1 MRPQDPPSPIPL
13 VSAVAGIA
21 WPALPNAAGQA
32 MLAQQF
38 LLARS
43 QWSSALALAELQ
55 YKQLRLLANHAVA
68 QVPFYRNHLR
78 RAQIFMLAGLTPQSF
93 LRWPILTRA
102 DVVAGGQALHARQF
116 PAGHGGPVESSSTG
130 STGHPVTVLTTEAAA
145 FIQGA
150 IAARSHLWYGLNFR
164 AKFAAIRRG
173 VKEAAYPDWGT
184 GIRDAVAT
192 GPLVTIDLIED
203 IPRQLDWLCR
213 ESPAYVLSMGNN
225 LRSLIIESRESGR
238 VPQGLRGLLSYAVPL
253 PPDLRELAREVWDVP
268 VFDTYSCGELGP
280 LALQC
285 PDGEH
290 LHVQSE
296 RVLLEIL
303 RDDGTPCEPGETGRV
318 IVTDLHNFAMPMIR
332 YALGDYAEAGET
344 CTCGRG
350 LPVIRRIAGRNIN
363 MAVDPTGRRFWP
375 VIRPERWQDTV
386 PITQRQMIQRSPS
399 LIEVR
404 YVFERDLA
412 DAEKTSLAASLN
424 ESLRYRFEYE
434 FVRVQS
440 IDPAPGGKSQEFI
453 SMFDSA

>member
-1 MRPQDPPSPIPL
+1 
-13 VSAVAGIA
+13 
-21 WPALPNAAGQA
+21 
-32 MLAQQF
+32 MLAAHQF
-38 LLARS
+38 R
-43 QWSSALALAELQ
+43 
-55 YKQLRLLANHAVA
+55 QLRLLASHAVS
-68 QVPFYRNHLR
+68 QVPHYRDHLR
-78 RAQIFMLAGLTPQSF
+78 RARIFMLAGLNAQSF
-93 LRWPILTRA
+93 LRWPILARA
-102 DVVAGGQALHARQF
+102 EVLASGPGLHARHI
-116 PAGHGGPVESSSTG
+116 PAEHGGPVESTSTG
-130 STGHPVTVLTTEAAA
+130 STGHPVKVVSTETAL
-145 FIQGA
+145 FNQGA
-150 IAARSHLWYGLNFR
+150 ITARSHLWYGMNFHTKV
-164 AKFAAIRRG
+164 AVIRRG
-173 VKEAAYPDWGT
+173 VEDATFPDWGPALS
-184 GIRDAVAT
+184 DAIAT
-192 GPLVTIDLIED
+192 GPLVTLDLIEG
-203 IPRQLDWLCR
+203 IPRQLEWLCR
-213 ESPAYVLSMGNN
+213 EAPAYVLSMGNN
-225 LRSLIIESRESGR
+225 LRSLILESRATGR
-238 VPQGLRGLLSYAVPL
+238 KPPGIRALLSYAVPL

-350 LPVIRRIAGRNIN
+350 LPVIRRIAGRHIN

-375 VIRPERWQDTV
+375 LIRPERWLDTV
-386 PITQRQMIQRSPS
+386 PITQRQMIQRTSS
-399 LIEVR
+399 LIEIR

-440 IDPAPGGKSQEFI
+440 IDAALGGKPQEFI
-453 SMFDSA
+453 SMVDSA